1 MDHIRNLLYTNITVW
16 ALTLSYYINWHYDWF
31 SNKHHKKALE
41 NTKWLTSF
49 LYCINKN
56 DDCYFVF
63 CSVFDV
69 MFIIKQIVV
78 SKCNMLKYRLCIINS
93 FMWLLTTKC
102 ILNMVIT
109 GYHTH
114 TCISTYSCD
123 ARSNDNIFLS
133 HCYRDYSLHF
143 DI

>member
-1 MDHIRNLLYTNITVW
+1 MTV
-16 ALTLSYYINWHYDWF
+16 SYYINLHYNWF

-49 LYCINKN
+49 LYCIHKN

-63 CSVFDV
+63 SSVFDV
-69 MFIIKQIVV
+69 IFITKQIVV
-78 SKCNMLKYRLCIINS
+78 TKYNMMVLKCKLLYLCIIKINS
-93 FMWLLTTKC
+93 FMWLLTTEC
-102 ILNMVIT
+102 IFNMVIT
-109 GYHTH
+109 DYHTH
-114 TCISTYSCD
+114 TCISTYSGD
-123 ARSNDNIFLS
+123 SRSNDTIFLS